1 MTYSR
6 GLFHSAGNKS
16 TGKKW
21 IVKTSESFFA
31 LNYSSE
37 GAKCPFPLVAAR
49 DDDEIDCL
57 FGELTDLRQ
66 PLVEIPKG

>member
-1 MTYSR
+1 
-6 GLFHSAGNKS
+6 
-16 TGKKW
+16 
-21 IVKTSESFFA
+21 VKTSESFFA

-49 DDDEIDCL
+49 DDEEIDCL